1 MRGFDIHS
9 SGRDF
14 MTLANKIAV
23 VTGGSRGIGA
33 AIAHKLAAQGATV
46 AVIYKSNAQQ
56 AQVIV
61 DTIAG
66 AGGTAAA
73 FNADVSDRAAV
84 DTVIAAIVQR
94 FGQIDILVNNAGT
107 FEPSPFGGIDAAL
120 VQRVFDANMGSV
132 LNMTQAA
139 VPHFPA
145 AGGRIVNVSSN
156 LIYSPRPGTGIYA
169 ASKAAVSVLTN
180 AFAKELGSRGITVN
194 AVAPSMT
201 STDMTAATPE
211 ARRQQ
216 VIAGTPAGRIGEPAD
231 IAEVVAFLASDD
243 SRWITGR
250 TLLTDG
256 GLTDAL

>member
-1 MRGFDIHS
+1 
-9 SGRDF
+9 
-14 MTLANKIAV
+14 MTTNKIAV

-33 AIAHKLAAQGATV
+33 AIAKKLAAQGTV
-46 AVIYKSNAQQ
+46 VAIVYRGNRAQ
-56 AQVIV
+56 ADSVV
-61 DTIAG
+61 DAITA

-73 FNADVSDRAAV
+73 FAADVADQAAAQSV
-84 DTVIAAIVQR
+84 IDTIVAQ
-94 FGQIDILVNNAGT
+94 FGHINILVNNAGMFEART
-107 FEPSPFGGIDAAL
+107 FGDIDAEH
-120 VQRVFDANMGSV
+120 VSRVFSVNIGGV

-139 VPHFPA
+139 VPHFPD
-145 AGGRIVNVSSN
+145 AGGRVVNVSSN
-156 LIYSPRPGTGIYA
+156 LIYAPRPGTAIYS

-180 AFAKELGSRGITVN
+180 AFAKELGARGITVN

-211 ARRQQ
+211 ARRQA

-231 IAEVVAFLASDD
+231 IADVIVFLTSDD

-250 TLLTDG
+250 TILTDG